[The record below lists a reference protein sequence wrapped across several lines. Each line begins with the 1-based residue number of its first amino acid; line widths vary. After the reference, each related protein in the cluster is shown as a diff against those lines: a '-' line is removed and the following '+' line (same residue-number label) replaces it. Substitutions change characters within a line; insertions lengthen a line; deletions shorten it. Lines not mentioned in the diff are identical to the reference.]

1 MFWFSTLYT
10 SSTMFLIFSCLY
22 GTRGENNI
30 FQQFYYGR
38 ERHLG
43 RHDRRRR
50 YKPVRRENAVYR
62 FLFLGQRYDQLMV
75 E

>member
-1 MFWFSTLYT
+1 
-10 SSTMFLIFSCLY
+10 MFLIFSCLY

-50 YKPVRRENAVYR
+50 RYKPVRRENAVYR
-62 FLFLGQRYDQLMV
+62 FFISRSALRPADGRIV
-75 E
+75 KH